1 VDAKKVLSLG
11 WIAAVLFIAGS
22 LVLGSFLPDYSFI
35 SQTVSEI
42 GQQGSPLKLPW
53 QLFSLLIGILIILF
67 SLGIISTARRN
78 KWSVIPGIF
87 VLFAGLSEFG
97 IALFPSPHP
106 LHNVFGLSM
115 TIGYFSPLVFFLL
128 WKDKLGVSFKW
139 YSLLAFILI
148 ALSIFLNLSP
158 IFAPNLYPLEYYGLV
173 QRFLLYTFYLY
184 LALVAVNTIKAS
196 SFNREGIK
204 ATKKAV

>member
-1 VDAKKVLSLG
+1 MDIRKILSLG
-11 WIAAVLFIAGS
+11 WMTAMLFISGS
-22 LVLGSFLPDYSFI
+22 LVLGSFLDDYSSI

-42 GQQGSPLKLPW
+42 GQEGSPLELVW
-53 QLFSLLIGILIILF
+53 QVFSLLVGVLLILF
-67 SLGIISTARRN
+67 SVGIISYARRN
-78 KWSVIPGIF
+78 KWSVIPGLF

-115 TIGYFSPLVFFLL
+115 TIGYFTPLMFFLL
-128 WKDKLGVSFKW
+128 WKDKLGTPFKR

-148 ALSIFLNLSP
+148 LLGIFLNLSP
-158 IFAPNLYPLEYYGLV
+158 MFAPKLYPLEYYGLV

-184 LALVAVNTIKAS
+184 MAYVSLNILKALS
-196 SFNREGIK
+196 LSREGIRAGGK
-204 ATKKAV
+204 AG

>member
-1 VDAKKVLSLG
+1 MHPKKTLSLG
-11 WIAAVLFIAGS
+11 WITAVLFIAGS
-22 LVLGSFLPDYSFI
+22 LVLGSILADYSFI

-42 GQQGSPLKLPW
+42 GQEGSPLKFIW
-53 QLFSLLIGILIILF
+53 QLFSLLVGLLLILF
-67 SLGIISTARRN
+67 SLGIISFARRN
-78 KWSVIPGIF
+78 KWSVVPGLF
-87 VLFAGLSEFG
+87 VLFAGLSQFG

-128 WKDKLGVSFKW
+128 WKDKLGVALKW

-148 ALSIFLNLSP
+148 QLGIFLNLSP
-158 IFAPNLYPLEYYGLV
+158 MFAPDLYPLEYYGLV
-173 QRFLLYTFYLY
+173 QRFLLFTFYLY
-184 LALVAVNTIKAS
+184 LALVALNTIKAS

-204 ATKKAV
+204 ATKKAG

>member
-1 VDAKKVLSLG
+1 M
-11 WIAAVLFIAGS
+11 
-22 LVLGSFLPDYSFI
+22 LGSFLADYSFI

-42 GQQGSPLKLPW
+42 GQEGSPLKLTW
-53 QLFSLLIGILIILF
+53 QLFSLLVGLLLILF
-67 SLGIISTARRN
+67 SLGIISFARRN
-78 KWSVIPGIF
+78 KWSVIPGLF

-97 IALFPSPHP
+97 IALFASPHP

-128 WKDKLGVSFKW
+128 WKDKLGAYFKW

-148 ALSIFLNLSP
+148 LLGILLNLSP

-173 QRFLLYTFYLY
+173 QRFLLFTFYLY
-184 LALVAVNTIKAS
+184 LAYISLNIFKVLSPSRKGIKAS
-196 SFNREGIK
+196 
-204 ATKKAV
+204 KKAG

>member
-1 VDAKKVLSLG
+1 MDTKKTLSLG
-11 WIAAVLFIAGS
+11 WISAVLFIAGS
-22 LVLGSFLPDYSFI
+22 LVLGSFLGDYSFI

-42 GQQGSPLKLPW
+42 GQEGSPLKLTW
-53 QLFSLLIGILIILF
+53 QLFSLLLGLLLILF
-67 SLGIISTARRN
+67 SLSIISFARRN
-78 KWSVIPGIF
+78 KWSVVPGVF

-106 LHNVFGLSM
+106 LHNIFGLSM

-148 ALSIFLNLSP
+148 VLGIFLNLSP
-158 IFAPNLYPLEYYGLV
+158 IFAPKLYPLEYYGLV
-173 QRFLLYTFYLY
+173 QRFLLFTFYLY
-184 LALVAVNTIKAS
+184 LALVAVNTLKAS
-196 SFNREGIK
+196 SLSREGI
-204 ATKKAV
+204 